1 MTTMKLQMI
10 ALFGLAAYLVWSSTF
25 AGMMLGVVPAPGL

>member
-1 MTTMKLQMI
+1 MKMQMI